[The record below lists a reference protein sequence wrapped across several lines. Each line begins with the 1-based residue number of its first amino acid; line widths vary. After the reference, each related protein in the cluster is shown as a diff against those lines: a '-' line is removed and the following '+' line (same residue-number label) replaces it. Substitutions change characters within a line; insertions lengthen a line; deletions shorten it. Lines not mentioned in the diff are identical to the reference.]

1 MHSLGLILI
10 ALASI
15 TAGLT
20 CVRWKAARIKE
31 LRSVYSMLEIMQREF
46 DTRLTPLGEL
56 FSIIRDKD
64 IGAAS
69 LFSVRILEQTESIG
83 QTDFSLIW
91 REGVESSFPALT
103 QQERSVLQRAGEVIG
118 KFSADRQI
126 TELKL
131 CHDTMRSVLE
141 AALKDYPQ
149 GSRLAIGLSL
159 SAGAMLVI
167 VLM

>member
-10 ALASI
+10 ALSSV

-20 CVRWKAARIKE
+20 CVRWKASHIKE
-31 LRSVYSMLEIMQREF
+31 LRSVCSMLTIMQREF

-56 FSIIRDKD
+56 FALIRDKD

-69 LFSVRILEQTESIG
+69 LFSVRILEQAESIG

-91 REGVESSFPALT
+91 GESIELSFPALT

-118 KFSADRQI
+118 KFSAERQLP
-126 TELKL
+126 ELKL
-131 CHDTMRSVLE
+131 CHDTMTSALE
-141 AALKDYPQ
+141 AAIRDYPQ

-159 SAGAMLVI
+159 SAGAMLAI